1 VLADR
6 YGAPSPARRPVLI
19 GLAVLLALAG
29 AVWLGW
35 VIAFHGR
42 PQVSSEMVG
51 FDVAGQH
58 SATGRFTVVRQS
70 AAVPATCVLQ
80 AFAADHAVVGEV
92 SVTVGRDR
100 PATSTVSTTMRT
112 ERRATSVD
120 LVGCTAAGQ
129 KQPR

>member
-1 VLADR
+1 M
-6 YGAPSPARRPVLI
+6 LI

-42 PQVSSEMVG
+42 PEVSSEMVG

-58 SATGRFTVVRQS
+58 AATGRFTVVRSS
-70 AAVPATCVLQ
+70 ADVTATCVLQ
-80 AFAADHAVVGEV
+80 AYASDHAVVGEV
-92 SVTVGRDR
+92 SVPVGRDR
-100 PATSTVSTTMRT
+100 PATSTVSTTLRT
-112 ERRATSVD
+112 ERRATTVD
-120 LVGCTAAGQ
+120 LVGCTAPGQ